1 MKEFEKSMCGCVM
14 EQEKVINLAREFVE
28 KISKEYA
35 IKFAYLFG
43 SFAKGTFN
51 NMSDVDIAVMFEE
64 DLPLLDESILRG
76 LLMEEGKALFKRDVD
91 IVNLKNANIFLKY
104 SIIKD
109 GIILKDHEERSLFEA
124 SVLREYLDFS
134 YYSEIY
140 NQKILESIKNKEFFR
155 KD

>member
-1 MKEFEKSMCGCVM
+1 MC
-14 EQEKVINLAREFVE
+14 
-28 KISKEYA
+28 Y
-35 IKFAYLFG
+35 
-43 SFAKGTFN
+43 
-51 NMSDVDIAVMFEE
+51 
-64 DLPLLDESILRG
+64 
-76 LLMEEGKALFKRDVD
+76 
-91 IVNLKNANIFLKY
+91 
-104 SIIKD
+104 

>member
-1 MKEFEKSMCGCVM
+1 M
-14 EQEKVINLAREFVE
+14 EQERVIDLAREFVE
-28 KISKEYA
+28 RISKECP

-43 SFAKGTFN
+43 SFATGTFN

-64 DLPLLDESILRG
+64 DLLAMNEAILRG

-140 NQKILESIKNKEFFR
+140 NQKVLESIKNKEFFK
-155 KD
+155 KDQKNI

>member
-1 MKEFEKSMCGCVM
+1 MKEFEKSCVDGVM
-14 EQEKVINLAREFVE
+14 EQEKVIDLAREFV
-28 KISKEYA
+28 KRINKERA

-64 DLPLLDESILRG
+64 DIFALDEAILRG
-76 LLMEEGKALFKRDVD
+76 LLMEEGKTLFKRDVD

-109 GIILKDHEERSLFEA
+109 GIILKDNEERSLFEA
-124 SVLREYLDFS
+124 SVLREYFDFS

-140 NQKILESIKNKEFFR
+140 NQKILGSIKNKEFFR
-155 KD
+155 R

>member
-1 MKEFEKSMCGCVM
+1 M
-14 EQEKVINLAREFVE
+14 EQEKVINLAKEFVE
-28 KISKEYA
+28 KINKEYA

-51 NMSDVDIAVMFEE
+51 NMSDIDIAVMFEKDIPELE
-64 DLPLLDESILRG
+64 DAVLRG
-76 LLMEEGKALFKRDVD
+76 FLMEEGKALFKRDVD
-91 IVNLKNANIFLKY
+91 IVNLKNASIFLKY

-109 GIILKDHEERSLFEA
+109 GIILKDHEERISFEA
-124 SVLREYLDFS
+124 SVLREYFDFS

-155 KD
+155 R

>member
-1 MKEFEKSMCGCVM
+1 M

-28 KISKEYA
+28 KISKECA
-35 IKFAYLFG
+35 IKFVYLFG
-43 SFAKGTFN
+43 SFVTGTFN

-64 DLPLLDESILRG
+64 DLPALDESILKG

-109 GIILKDHEERSLFEA
+109 GIILKDHEERILFEA

-140 NQKILESIKNKEFFR
+140 NQKIIESIKNKEFLE
-155 KD
+155 KT

>member
-140 NQKILESIKNKEFFR
+140 NQKILESIKNKEFFSR
-155 KD
+155 

>member
-1 MKEFEKSMCGCVM
+1 MDVSWNK
-14 EQEKVINLAREFVE
+14 EKVLNLAKEFVE
-28 KISKEYA
+28 KISKDFP

-43 SFAKGTFN
+43 SFATGTFN

-64 DLPLLDESILRG
+64 DIPALDEAILRG

-91 IVNLKNANIFLKY
+91 IVNLENANIFLKY

-140 NQKILESIKNKEFFR
+140 NQKILESIKNKEFFG
-155 KD
+155 KDQKDI